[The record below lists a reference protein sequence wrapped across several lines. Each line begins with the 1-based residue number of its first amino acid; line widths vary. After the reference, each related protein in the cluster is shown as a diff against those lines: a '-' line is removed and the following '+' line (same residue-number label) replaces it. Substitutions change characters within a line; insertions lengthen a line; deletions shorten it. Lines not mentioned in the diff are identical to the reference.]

1 LKRFPIHALKIDRS
15 FVRGIDKLG
24 IGTDAVITKAIVSL
38 ARALNLKTVAEGVEQ
53 VQEKAYLESIG
64 CDDMQGYLFSKPLPV
79 EQINYMFT
87 RKLKNPVRNY
97 WPLDGIPQAV

>member
-1 LKRFPIHALKIDRS
+1 M
-15 FVRGIDKLG
+15 
-24 IGTDAVITKAIVSL
+24 ITRAIVSL
-38 ARALNLKTVAEGVEQ
+38 AQALNLKTVAEGVEL
-53 VQEKAYLESIG
+53 VQEKAYLEPIG

-97 WPLDGIPQAV
+97 WPPTEVRQAV